1 MAGVTYRAATLDDLA
16 ALAGLRYEMQIEEAH
31 DAARMTRAAYVAAY
45 GATMREE
52 FARGRAL
59 AWLAEA
65 DGQAVAAVTL
75 LWWVVP
81 PSVEYPVR
89 RRGQVSNV
97 YTRPA
102 YRRRGISRHLMEL
115 LLAAARELGVQRL
128 VLWASAMGQPLYTGL
143 GFAPSRALEI
153 DLE

>member
-1 MAGVTYRAATLDDLA
+1 MGDVTYRAAKLDDLET
-16 ALAGLRYEMQIEEAH
+16 LAGLRYDMQLDMAHDISLMAH
-31 DAARMTRAAYVAAY
+31 DAYVATY
-45 GATMREE
+45 VSEMRDE
-52 FARGRAL
+52 FMRGRAL

-65 DGQAVAAVTL
+65 GGQAVAAVTL

-81 PSVEYPVR
+81 PSVEWPVR

-115 LLAAARELGVQRL
+115 LLATARERGIQRL
-128 VLWASAMGQPLYTGL
+128 VLWASAMGQPLYEGL
-143 GFAPSRALEI
+143 GFGPSRAMEI
-153 DLE
+153 DFE